1 MYIFAYFLQLL
12 ALLCAIAGAGLAVVQ
27 LWQGRSDALKII
39 EKTQYGL
46 TAALTVASALLL
58 HALFWNDFSLVYVAS
73 YTDRI
78 LPVFYRLTAFW
89 AGQAGSMLFW
99 ALCVALCGVFF
110 LCTSA
115 YRKLTDTTKLWFW
128 IFFLGI
134 MAFFCLVLACW
145 SNPFMMQNPVPA
157 DGNGLNPLLQNPGMI
172 FHPPLL
178 FLGYGGFVIPGC
190 LALAQSLSGNRDEE
204 GSWVQVARPFTLLAW
219 LFLTAG
225 IVLGAW
231 WAYMELGWGGYW
243 AWDPVENAS
252 LIPWLVGTAA
262 IHTTIVEDRRGKLGR
277 VNVALMALTTVSAFF
292 ATYLVR
298 SGVIDSVHAFGDGGV
313 GTPLLVFILA
323 SSLLSIWVPCMA
335 KGRGKPLAGIDSR
348 EGFLVLA
355 AWVLLMLSVII
366 WVATLWPIISK
377 LWTVQAQGLDAGFY
391 NRVCL
396 PLGAMLTVLL
406 ALCPWLG
413 WGGGVRDK
421 KNVLIIIGSFT
432 GAGILFW
439 FMGFRHPTA
448 FIASAAAVAAVVGF
462 VLLMLDSRVRRQTNA
477 VAAYGVHL
485 GVALLVLGVAFSGPY
500 KLEGDLLLAKGEKGK
515 VGNYEITLIDIKD
528 GQEPGFDYLEGRF
541 EIRKDNVVVGLLAPQ
556 RRIYTKFGNQ
566 QFSEVD
572 TVASLG
578 NELYASLLGLDENQR
593 LTVKFSVHP
602 LVNWMWIGGTLMC
615 LFPFMGL
622 RRRKERLESDD

>member
-1 MYIFAYFLQLL
+1 MYIFAYSLQLL
-12 ALLCAIAGAGLAVVQ
+12 ALLCALSGAGLAVVQ
-27 LWQGRSDALKII
+27 VWQGRSDALKII
-39 EKTQYGL
+39 EKSQYML

-99 ALCVALCGVFF
+99 AFSVALCGVFF
-110 LCTSA
+110 MLTPA
-115 YRKLTDTTKLWFW
+115 YRKLSDATKLWYW
-128 IFFLGI
+128 IFFSSI
-134 MAFFCLVLACW
+134 MAFFSLILACW
-145 SNPFMMQNPVPA
+145 SNPFLLQTPVPA

-190 LALAQSLSGNRDEE
+190 LALAQSLSGNRDVE
-204 GSWVQVARPFTLLAW
+204 GSWIQVARPFTLLAW

-262 IHTTIVEDRRGKLGR
+262 IHTMIVEDRRGKLGR
-277 VNVALMALTTVSAFF
+277 VNVFLMALTTVSAFF

-298 SGVIDSVHAFGDGGV
+298 SGVIDSVHAFGSGSV
-313 GTPLLVFILA
+313 GMPLLIFILA
-323 SSLLSIWVPCMA
+323 STLLSFWIALMG
-335 KGRGKPLAGIDSR
+335 KSRGKPLAGIDSR
-348 EGFLVLA
+348 EGFLVLV
-355 AWVLLMLSVII
+355 AWVLLMLSLII
-366 WVATLWPIISK
+366 WVATLWPLISK
-377 LWTVQAQGLDAGFY
+377 IWTVQAQGLDAGFY

-396 PLGAMLTVLL
+396 PLAAMLTVIL
-406 ALCPWLG
+406 AICPWLG

-421 KNVLIIIGSFT
+421 KGAAVVVGVFV
-432 GAGILFW
+432 GAGALFW
-439 FMGFRHPTA
+439 FMGYRHPTA
-448 FIASAAAVAAVVGF
+448 FIASAAAVAAIASF
-462 VLLMLDSRVRRQTNA
+462 VMLMLDAKVRAVPNA

-500 KLEGDLLLAKGEKGK
+500 KQEGDLLLAKGDKGR
-515 VGNYEITLIDIKD
+515 VGGYEITLVDIVD
-528 GQEPGFDYLEGRF
+528 GVKPGFDYIEGRL
-541 EIRKDNVVVGLLAPQ
+541 EIRKDNVLVGVLAPQ
-556 RRIYTKFGNQ
+556 RRIYDKFGNQ

-578 NELYASLLGLDENQR
+578 AELYASLLGLDTQHR

-615 LFPFMGL
+615 LFPLFGL
-622 RRRKERLESDD
+622 RRRKSKQEVDA